1 MRQRTTITL
10 NKEYL
15 QNLKQL
21 AVVKESNV
29 SELLNLAVGQFLLHQ
44 KGSKNPMAN
53 FLGVLAKI
61 KKRHT
66 FTAEE
71 IKSFIEEGR
80 K

>member
-15 QNLKQL
+15 RDLKQL
-21 AVVKESNV
+21 AVAKESNV
-29 SELLNLAVGQFLLHQ
+29 SELLNLAVGRFLLNQ
-44 KGSKNPMAN
+44 KGNKNPMAK
-53 FLGVLAKI
+53 FLNVLGKI

-66 FTAEE
+66 FTGEE